1 MINATATSMYGT
13 VLTSPAGFYVV
24 PTVNVIRVPPVT
36 KANGQLACTTSST
49 WKPLC
54 SYTPNAV
61 LTPVFTGMNEHMQAY
76 YSGQQG
82 PSVVTIDTHQETFS
96 RAPTNTTGYPS
107 TTVISFS
114 TPYLYFPLDAATESE
129 YFDHDH
135 VIYPISIPGAI
146 TTSSTLSPTTTISL
160 TSTVTYTYSS
170 STPPPID
177 TINVDYGFIPPGII
191 PWMLQNS
198 DYANQYPG
206 LESCLPG
213 GPSITI
219 ADGCPSQAAA
229 TAGPV
234 PDLTTSSATT
244 VKGLGCFHPGNCPAA
259 AATTKAP
266 EPAASATAIQAS
278 STASPGNASPGT
290 SPTVAALPEH
300 SQAQSKASTVNL
312 MSVIAPIPVVP
323 ISDGQRPTPS
333 SPNQPSASQQTQ
345 QPEHQTLHSDSGPG
359 LNSQTGN
366 NVNTAGPIEN
376 SSPASTPLATFIQPV
391 PTVQSPGQAQNL
403 PSASSLPVIII
414 ASSTIAT
421 DSSSNFVFGSHT
433 IIPGGSP
440 TVISSSTFSL
450 APSGSALIV
459 NGATSVIQPPP
470 SPSTTYSASPPNL
483 ASIIAGAFTGHPA
496 ITELSQTISA
506 DSFSQFIIGSQTLA
520 PGSLPLTISGST
532 FSLAPSASAIIINGI
547 TGALFV
553 TPSPIPPI
561 LTINSQPLTPNP
573 ASAYILSSQTL
584 APGSTPITIAG
595 TTYSLFPSASALLIN
610 GHTSLLSPIPLT
622 PQQPANPVL
631 TLPSSSLLTA
641 TATSA
646 LVYILGTQ
654 ILHPG
659 GSPITINS
667 TPISLAPSATALIVG
682 TKTQNLPPGSAPVL
696 TLGSQTITAST
707 ASAQA
712 YIAGGQT
719 LVPGG
724 AAATINGVQISLAPS
739 GTAVVVGGVTEGF
752 AAPSGGL
759 GGNGSGSA
767 YVGPGFTAGAE
778 GRGRGWG
785 WVVGVG
791 VGVGVLG
798 FWGW

>member
-1 MINATATSMYGT
+1 MYGT

-24 PTVNVIRVPPVT
+24 PTVKVIRVPPVT

-54 SYTPNAV
+54 SYTSNAV

-82 PSVVTIDTHQETFS
+82 PSVVTIKTYQETVS

-114 TPYLYFPLDAATESE
+114 TPYLYFPLEAATESE

-160 TSTVTYTYSS
+160 TSTATYTYSS

-177 TINVDYGFIPPGII
+177 TVNVDYGFIPPGII

-198 DYANQYPG
+198 DYANQYLG

-219 ADGCPSQAAA
+219 ADGCPSPAAA

-290 SPTVAALPEH
+290 SLTVAALPEH
-300 SQAQSKASTVNL
+300 SQGQSKASTANL
-312 MSVIAPIPVVP
+312 MSVIAPTLVVP
-323 ISDGQRPTPS
+323 TSDAPS
-333 SPNQPSASQQTQ
+333 PAPSQPKQPPPSQQTQ
-345 QPEHQTLHSDSGPG
+345 QSEHQSLHSDSGLG

-376 SSPASTPLATFIQPV
+376 SSSTSTPLAMSIQPV
-391 PTVQSPGQAQNL
+391 PSVQPPGQAQSL
-403 PSASSLPVIII
+403 QSASSLPVIII
-414 ASSTIAT
+414 ASSTIAA
-421 DSSSNFVFGSHT
+421 DSSSNFVFGSPT

-450 APSGSALIV
+450 APSASALIV
-459 NGATSVIQPPP
+459 NGATSLLQPPP
-470 SPSTTYSASPPNL
+470 SPTVTSSSSSRSSPNL

-547 TGALFV
+547 TSALFV
-553 TPSPIPPI
+553 TPNPI
-561 LTINSQPLTPNP
+561 
-573 ASAYILSSQTL
+573 A
-584 APGSTPITIAG
+584 
-595 TTYSLFPSASALLIN
+595 
-610 GHTSLLSPIPLT
+610 
-622 PQQPANPVL
+622 PVL
-631 TLPSSSLLTA
+631 
-641 TATSA
+641 
-646 LVYILGTQ
+646 
-654 ILHPG
+654 
-659 GSPITINS
+659 TINS

-682 TKTQNLPPGSAPVL
+682 TQTQNLPPGSAPVL
-696 TLGSQTITAST
+696 TLGSQTPTAST

-712 YIAGGQT
+712 SIAGGQT

-724 AAATINGVQISLAPS
+724 AAATINGVDVSLAPS
-739 GTAVVVGGVTEGF
+739 GTAGVVGGMTGGF

-785 WVVGVG
+785 WRWGWAVVVA
-791 VGVGVLG
+791 VGVLVAVG
-798 FWGW
+798 M